1 MSFPVISSRQKHSM
15 AGSIVDFKNLSS
27 EGQNNYLRA
36 LESFPG
42 QAIVDFSALVKNMRL
57 MRSRFAPA
65 QVMGIDKANAYGH
78 GLIPSCLAAIK
89 AGCTWIGV
97 AKAQEALAIRR
108 GGINREM
115 CRVLAWLANCI
126 WSPYEEMIEADID
139 VALGSMDEI
148 HAVAAAAK
156 KSGKRARVHIVVDT
170 GFSRNGFLPEKF
182 EDALSF
188 LKKLVEEGRL
198 KVVGIMSH
206 FSSAD
211 LLDSES
217 EKYTDFQLHN
227 FSDFVKKA
235 ERFGFKDLLKHIS
248 NSASSFSRPFS
259 RFDMVRPGN
268 SFYGYAADY
277 SLGSPQDFGLIP
289 ALTLEAQL
297 AKVKD
302 VEGERSVSYGRAY
315 KTGGETSLAIVP
327 LGYADGILRTAGG
340 SNTGEEKIGAP
351 VRILSSSGPK
361 IARACGKVCM
371 DQFMIDLGSP
381 AEELGIMEGD
391 TVRLFGAGCGES
403 EAEPTADDWARR
415 AENISYVIYTNL
427 SLKIPRLYLNAKKE
441 LQEKELSL
449 LNPECVL
456 S

>member
-1 MSFPVISSRQKHSM
+1 M

-65 QVMGIDKANAYGH
+65 QVMGIVKANAYGH

-315 KTGGETSLAIVP
+315 KTEGETSLAIVP